1 MILWLYRWLPILC
14 GCHCRDDRSFHFH
27 GRRFPVCARCTGELI
42 GVLLA
47 AVTFWLWHPSGWI
60 AAALLLPLIV
70 DGTVQ
75 ARTRYESTNGKRL
88 VTGILFGYGGIVLF
102 FLSVSAAYSFGRA
115 LGPVFFGPRPAG

>member
-1 MILWLYRWLPILC
+1 M
-14 GCHCRDDRSFHFH
+14 
-27 GRRFPVCARCTGELI
+27 
-42 GVLLA
+42 LLA
-47 AVTFWLWHPSGWI
+47 AVTFWLWHPNGWI

-70 DGTVQ
+70 DGAVQ
-75 ARTRYESTNGKRL
+75 AGTRYESTNGKRL